1 MICAP
6 KSSVSAFHPSSST
19 IEYGVF
25 VWKLFCDIH
34 IAESRSVNCELSFIE
49 FDVFTIT
56 VSVMKRGQLETHTAY
71 VVAGPQ
77 RATIARASGSTT
89 QEALEN
95 LVNITSV

>member
-6 KSSVSAFHPSSST
+6 RSFVSVLHLSILTLNPSESFCYVHVT
-19 IEYGVF
+19 
-25 VWKLFCDIH
+25 KLV
-34 IAESRSVNCELSFIE
+34 SVNCELSFID

-56 VSVMKRGQLETHTAY
+56 VSVMKRGHSETHTAY

-77 RATIARASGSTT
+77 RATVARASGSTT

-95 LVNITSV
+95 LLNITSV